1 MQPTHSRPFDSRP
14 FDSDHD
20 GQAPF
25 RQFLRERQQLTE
37 REIDQIFANPYHLDA
52 HLGVFLAHLNVEHA
66 TAR

>member
-1 MQPTHSRPFDSRP
+1 MHPAHSQP
-14 FDSDHD
+14 FDSDRD

-25 RQFLRERQQLTE
+25 RQFLREQQQLTE

-52 HLGVFLAHLNVEHA
+52 HLGVFLVHLNVEHA